1 MSGAQQSVTSKREV
15 WTDRW
20 LLEFFRDRSNL
31 PIESESQ
38 SPTAWE
44 ALEYA
49 GISRATII
57 GVVEDVSGAKFVDVS
72 SLGAEQRPL
81 LTPTMAERYDV
92 VPVSLS
98 GRTLEVATS
107 NPLGKNLER
116 DLAFACGKRVVVRV
130 ASPPFIRRAR
140 ERIYGQQTLP
150 TATSRITW
158 ASNEN
163 AVGATAVPT
172 RGQAADLLDRLVLDA
187 LDQHASDLHLE
198 PSDGELAVRY
208 RIDGVLHESTRI
220 SVDLAP
226 LVLSKLKVS
235 AGLDIAN
242 RLRPQDGRASLF
254 IDGRPIDL
262 RISTLPLGDRV
273 EKAVIRILDAGSQSL
288 TFDALGFDDSEF
300 DQLKTILH
308 GNEGMV
314 LVTGPTGSGKTTTL
328 YTALQHM
335 RSGETNIVTV
345 EDPIEYRLDGVNQV
359 QVNERAGLTFA
370 SALRSI
376 LRQDPDVVLVGEI
389 RDVETAAIA
398 IRASMTGHMVL
409 STLHTND
416 ASSAIGRLADMGVD
430 ISALASALKAVIA
443 QRLVRRLCK
452 ECSVPLPVEELSQDH
467 YQMVR
472 DRDTSMLRKPVG
484 CAACRGTGY
493 RGRMSIAEIF
503 VIDEEIQA
511 LMGRSTQRLDYL
523 QLARKSGM
531 NTLWET
537 GLERVLK
544 GLTSFSE
551 LASNVTPPLLEAEI
565 EQDEIDRM
573 LADIVGS
580 RSSQRESADV
590 FPDATDQRE
599 HDAYDPPPRYRRG
612 DILEQRTERRSLAI
626 RANDRLVIA
635 PKRAADS
642 RPRVLIAYE
651 DQQLRRLFRKALVRT
666 GCVVLEANN
675 GDTAL
680 SYACRL
686 RPEAVITD
694 IALPGL
700 DGLSLMQ
707 TLIAEDV
714 VPTVFVYTPQ
724 NDQALLEWALEMGA
738 KDAITTEE
746 DVDTVAG
753 IVFDALRQS
762 VNASSA
768 NADAV
773 NAISA
778 ISSAAT

>member
-1 MSGAQQSVTSKREV
+1 MSGVQQSVTTKREI
-15 WTDRW
+15 WSDRW

-31 PIESESQ
+31 PIESESP
-38 SPTAWE
+38 SATAWE

-49 GISRATII
+49 GVPRASIVE
-57 GVVEDVSGAKFVDVS
+57 VVEDISGAKFVDVS
-72 SLGAEQRPL
+72 SLGVDQRPL

-92 VPVSLS
+92 VPISLK

-140 ERIYGQQTLP
+140 ERIYGQHTLP

-158 ASNEN
+158 TSGEGASS
-163 AVGATAVPT
+163 ASAVPT
-172 RGQAADLLDRLVLDA
+172 RGQAADLLDRVVLDA

-208 RIDGVLHESTRI
+208 RIDGVLHETTRI
-220 SVDLAP
+220 SADLAP

-242 RLRPQDGRASLF
+242 RLRPQDGRCSLI

-273 EKAVIRILDAGSQSL
+273 EKAVIRILDAGSTTL
-288 TFDALGFDDSEF
+288 TFDALGFDASEF
-300 DQLKTILH
+300 EQLKTILH

-389 RDVETAAIA
+389 RDAETAAIA

-430 ISALASALKAVIA
+430 ISSLSSALKAVIA
-443 QRLVRRLCK
+443 QRLVRRLCT
-452 ECSVPLPVEELSQDH
+452 ECSVPIGVEQLSQE
-467 YQMVR
+467 YYWMVK
-472 DRDTSMLRKPVG
+472 DRDTTMLRSPMG
-484 CAACRGTGY
+484 CAACRNTGY
-493 RGRMSIAEIF
+493 RGRMSIAEIL
-503 VIDEEIQA
+503 VIDEETQQ
-511 LMGRSTQRLDYL
+511 LMGRSTQRLEFL
-523 QLARKSGM
+523 QLARKHGM
-531 NTLWET
+531 HTLWET

-544 GLTSFSE
+544 GLTSFAE
-551 LASNVTPPLLEAEI
+551 LASNVTPPLPDAEM
-565 EQDEIDRM
+565 EQDEIDR
-573 LADIVGS
+573 LLSDIVGS
-580 RSSQRESADV
+580 RGEQSSSGDV
-590 FPDATDQRE
+590 FPNAIALPERDTFDAID
-599 HDAYDPPPRYRRG
+599 DF
-612 DILEQRTERRSLAI
+612 RRSGLPERQPDKRFI
-626 RANDRLVIA
+626 SNGANNRLVIA
-635 PKRAADS
+635 PRRAADA

-651 DQQLRRLFRKALVRT
+651 DQQLRRMIRKALVRA
-666 GCVVLEANN
+666 GCVVLEAAN
-675 GDTAL
+675 GDSAL
-680 SYACRL
+680 SFACRL

-694 IALPGL
+694 VALPGL
-700 DGLSLMQ
+700 DGLSLLQ
-707 TLIAEDV
+707 SLLSEDV
-714 VPTVFVYTPQ
+714 VPAVFVYTQQ
-724 NDQALLEWALEMGA
+724 NDQALLEWAIELGA
-738 KDAITTEE
+738 RDAITTEE
-746 DVDTVAG
+746 DPDTVAG
-753 IVFDALRQS
+753 IVFDMLRQPVVS
-762 VNASSA
+762 G
-768 NADAV
+768 
-773 NAISA
+773 
-778 ISSAAT
+778 ATT